1 MKILVISDIHSNITA
16 LNAVLAD
23 AGSFDGVWCLGDL
36 VGYGPEPDACIA
48 RVRELP
54 KLLCIKGNHDSAVAD
69 LRNIEK
75 FNEEAEKAI
84 IVTRSIIS
92 QESVEFLK
100 SLPETIETDTAILAH
115 GSPRNPIWEYILDS
129 MTAKLAL
136 ASIHKNIALVGHTHL
151 PVCFIH
157 DVKTDKMAKK
167 LFKSDEIINI
177 HDQMILNPGSVGQP
191 RDHDPRASYG
201 IYEIEENT
209 WRLHRVEYD
218 IESVQKRIRE
228 VGMPEKHASRLTE
241 GW

>member
-1 MKILVISDIHSNITA
+1 
-16 LNAVLAD
+16 
-23 AGSFDGVWCLGDL
+23 
-36 VGYGPEPDACIA
+36 
-48 RVRELP
+48 
-54 KLLCIKGNHDSAVAD
+54 
-69 LRNIEK
+69 
-75 FNEEAEKAI
+75 
-84 IVTRSIIS
+84 
-92 QESVEFLK
+92 
-100 SLPETIETDTAILAH
+100 
-115 GSPRNPIWEYILDS
+115 
-129 MTAKLAL
+129 
-136 ASIHKNIALVGHTHL
+136 
-151 PVCFIH
+151 
-157 DVKTDKMAKK
+157 MAKK